1 MRILGIDYGSRRIGL
16 AVSDPLGIT
25 AQGVQTLFRKNIAS
39 DMKEIRDLIDEKD
52 VVEVVVGLPK
62 NMNNTLGE
70 KAKEVLKFIE
80 SLKTH
85 ISIPIK
91 MFDERLSTVIGIR
104 ALNEANLSGK
114 KRKKKIDMVAA
125 QIILQGYL
133 DMEKSIGQNDES
145 PI

>member
-39 DMKEIRDLIDEKD
+39 DMKEIRDLIDEKG

-91 MFDERLSTVIGIR
+91 MFDERLSTVIGTR

>member
-91 MFDERLSTVIGIR
+91 MFDERLSTVIGTR

-145 PI
+145 SI